1 MTPLTKTKVA
11 IAQIDEYKQML
22 NQFLDNQSMT
32 ATESVIEEENS
43 EVESK
48 DKSLI
53 DISEE

>member
-1 MTPLTKTKVA
+1 
-11 IAQIDEYKQML
+11 ML

>member
-1 MTPLTKTKVA
+1 
-11 IAQIDEYKQML
+11 
-22 NQFLDNQSMT
+22 MT